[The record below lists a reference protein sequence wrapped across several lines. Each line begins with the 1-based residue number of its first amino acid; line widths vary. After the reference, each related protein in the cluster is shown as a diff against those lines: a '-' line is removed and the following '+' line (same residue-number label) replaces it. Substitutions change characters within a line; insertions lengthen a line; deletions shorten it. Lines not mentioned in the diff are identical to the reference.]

1 VRGSATRP
9 GEPGDVCVLLAASRP
24 LTPDVHARLNQLQRV
39 YGGRIVDPL
48 HLTLDRVSGDRTDDL
63 IAAVR
68 RSVPD
73 LRPVVVRGEGLM
85 TMRSSY
91 RGGDILKIEATQEHV
106 APDVDAVRSAVRAA
120 GLRSLYGDERRANV
134 TVLEGIT
141 RAGHVAGDHWQ
152 PLDLFT
158 ADLVIV
164 SRIAGASSYDIL
176 DRISLPAE
184 TG

>member
-1 VRGSATRP
+1 VR
-9 GEPGDVCVLLAASRP
+9 
-24 LTPDVHARLNQLQRV
+24 ARLDELQRR

-48 HLTLDRVSGDRTDDL
+48 HLTLERVSGERTDDL

-68 RSVPD
+68 RSTSL

-91 RGGDILKIEATQEHV
+91 RRGEILKVETSQERV

-134 TVLEGIT
+134 TVLEGIRHDGGIASEEWT
-141 RAGHVAGDHWQ
+141 

-164 SRIAGASSYDIL
+164 SRIAGASRYDVL
-176 DRISLPAE
+176 DRISLPSTA
-184 TG
+184 G

>member
-1 VRGSATRP
+1 
-9 GEPGDVCVLLAASRP
+9 LLATSSP
-24 LTPDVHARLNQLQRV
+24 LAPEVRARLDQLRRS

-48 HLTLDRVSGDRTDDL
+48 HLTLERVSGDRADDL

-68 RSVPD
+68 RSIPR
-73 LRPVVVRGEGLM
+73 LRPVPVRGESLM

-91 RGGDILKIEATQEHV
+91 RRGDILKVETAQERI
-106 APDVDAVRSAVRAA
+106 APNVDAVRSAVRAA
-120 GLRSLYGDERRANV
+120 GLTSLYGGERRANV

-141 RAGHVAGDHWQ
+141 EDGELPAEKWR
-152 PLDLFT
+152 PLELFT

-164 SRIAGASSYDIL
+164 SRIAGASRYDIL
-176 DRISLPAE
+176 DRISLPAG

>member
-1 VRGSATRP
+1 M
-9 GEPGDVCVLLAASRP
+9 CVLLAASRP
-24 LTPDVHARLNQLQRV
+24 IAPQVRLRLDQLQRT
-39 YGGRIVDPL
+39 YGGHVVDPL
-48 HLTLDRVSGDRTDDL
+48 HLTLERVGGDRTDDL

-68 RSVPD
+68 RSIVL

-91 RGGDILKIEATQEHV
+91 RGGDILKVETTQDGI
-106 APDVDAVRSAVRAA
+106 AFDMDAVRSAVRAA
-120 GLRSLYGDERRANV
+120 GLRSLYGGERRANV

-141 RAGHVAGDHWQ
+141 QGEDVAAEDWR

-164 SRIAGASSYDIL
+164 SRIAGASRYDIL
-176 DRISLPAE
+176 DRISLPAR

>member
-1 VRGSATRP
+1 M
-9 GEPGDVCVLLAASRP
+9 SRP
-24 LTPDVHARLNQLQRV
+24 LAPEVRARLDQLQRA
-39 YGGRIVDPL
+39 YGGQVVDPL
-48 HLTLDRVSGDRTDDL
+48 HLTLERVSGDRTDDL

-68 RSVPD
+68 RSIS
-73 LRPVVVRGEGLM
+73 LLQPVVVRGEGLM

-91 RGGDILKIEATQEHV
+91 RGGDILKVETTQERI
-106 APDVDAVRSAVRAA
+106 APNVDAVRSAVRGA

-134 TVLEGIT
+134 TVLEGI
-141 RAGHVAGDHWQ
+141 RQAGDVAAAEWR

-164 SRIAGASSYDIL
+164 SRIAGASRYDLL
-176 DRISLPAE
+176 DRISLPSR

>member
-1 VRGSATRP
+1 M
-9 GEPGDVCVLLAASRP
+9 
-24 LTPDVHARLNQLQRV
+24 
-39 YGGRIVDPL
+39 DPL
-48 HLTLDRVSGDRTDDL
+48 HLTLERVSGDRTDDL

-68 RSVPD
+68 RSIS
-73 LRPVVVRGEGLM
+73 LLQPVVVRGEGLM

-91 RGGDILKIEATQEHV
+91 RGGDILKVETTQERI
-106 APDVDAVRSAVRAA
+106 APNVDAVRSAVRGA

-134 TVLEGIT
+134 TVLEGI
-141 RAGHVAGDHWQ
+141 RQAGDVAAAEWR

-164 SRIAGASSYDIL
+164 SRIAGASRYDLL
-176 DRISLPAE
+176 DRISLPSR